1 MRMTREE
8 RVAQREE
15 RKAQHT
21 LYRQMNPDERSAARM
36 AMAEKSRAVHL
47 AARNAR
53 MAERKAMRE
62 STMEEVRRRR
72 SLNAR
77 P

>member
-36 AMAEKSRAVHL
+36 AEKSRAVHL

-53 MAERKAMRE
+53 MAESKAMGESMRE
-62 STMEEVRRRR
+62 EARRRR